1 MSRTAFEE
9 RFDVSPNPGDHGFD
23 PRRLPRITE
32 HFDREVAAGR
42 LPGWSA
48 LVARHGTVVYAAGGG
63 RRDLASGRPVEPDTR
78 WRLFSMTKP
87 VTSVAAMTLVE
98 RGLLGL
104 DDPVE
109 RFVPEFAA
117 ARVYTGGPA
126 GGMRHR
132 PATEPVRIWHLLTHT
147 AGLTLGFA
155 FRDPVDAR
163 YREIGQTLLP
173 RRGATLGQ
181 TCADLAQVPLL
192 FDPGTAWNYSA
203 SVDVLGRVL
212 EVVTGRPFDDL
223 VTEEILAP
231 LAMTGTG
238 FHLAPELRPQL
249 AEIYRVDPAS
259 GALTVDEELRE
270 AIRVPAPF
278 PSGGGGPGLVSTLGD
293 YHRFATMLAGRGQLG
308 AVRLL
313 GPRTVDLMTRN
324 HLPGGADLAHAA
336 LYPDPAHRGQGF
348 GLGFATM
355 LDPVAAHSTGSTGEY
370 GWSGAANTHF
380 FVDPATAVTA
390 VFCTQVVGALEVRDQ
405 LRTLVYQA
413 FMD

>member
-1 MSRTAFEE
+1 MSRTAFEDW
-9 RFDVSPNPGDHGFD
+9 FGVTPDPGDHGFD
-23 PRRLPRITE
+23 PRRLHRITE
-32 HFDREVAAGR
+32 HFDREVTAGR

-48 LVARHGTVVYAAGGG
+48 VVARHGTAVYAGGG
-63 RRDLASGRPVEPDTR
+63 GLRDLRNGLPVEPETR
-78 WRLFSMTKP
+78 WRMFSMTKP

-98 RGLLGL
+98 RGLLAL

-132 PATEPVRIWHLLTHT
+132 SATEPIRIWHLLTHT

-163 YREIGQTLLP
+163 YREIGQALLP
-173 RRGATLGQ
+173 GPGATLRQ
-181 TCADLAQVPLL
+181 ACADLAGVPLL

-212 EVVTGRPFDDL
+212 EVVTGRPFDEL
-223 VTEEILAP
+223 VTAAILEP
-231 LAMTGTG
+231 LAMSGTG
-238 FHLAPELRPQL
+238 FQLAGELRPQL
-249 AEIYRVDPAS
+249 AEIYRVDPGS
-259 GALTVDEELRE
+259 GELTVDEQLRE
-270 AIRVPAPF
+270 AILVPAAF

-293 YHRFATMLAGRGQLG
+293 YHRFATMLAARGVLG
-308 AVRLL
+308 AARVLA
-313 GPRTVDLMTRN
+313 PRTVDLMARN
-324 HLPGGADLAHAA
+324 HLPGGADLAHAGR
-336 LYPDPAHRGQGF
+336 YPEPTHRGHGF
-348 GLGFATM
+348 GLGVAM
-355 LDPVAAHSTGSTGEY
+355 VLDPVAAHSTGSVGEY

-380 FVDPATAVTA
+380 FVDPVTSVTA
-390 VFCTQVVGALEVRDQ
+390 VFCTQVVGPLEVRDQ

-413 FMD
+413 FLG

>member
-1 MSRTAFEE
+1 VSRTAFEE
-9 RFDVSPNPGDHGFD
+9 RFDVSPDPGDHGFD
-23 PRRLPRITE
+23 TRRLHRIAE
-32 HFDREVAAGR
+32 HFNREVAAGR

-48 LVARHGTVVYAAGGG
+48 VVSRHGTVVYAAGGG
-63 RRDLASGRPVEPDTR
+63 LRDLAKGLPVEPDTR

-109 RFVPEFAA
+109 RFVPEFAE

-173 RRGATLGQ
+173 PRGATLRQ
-181 TCADLAQVPLL
+181 TCADLARVPLL

-223 VTEEILAP
+223 VTREILAP
-231 LAMTGTG
+231 LAMPATG
-238 FHLAPELRPQL
+238 FHLAPELGPQL
-249 AEIYRVDPAS
+249 AEIYRIDPAS
-259 GALTVDEELRE
+259 GALTVDEQLRE
-270 AIRVPAPF
+270 AIRTPAPF

-293 YHRFATMLAGRGQLG
+293 YHRFATMLAARGELG
-308 AVRLL
+308 AARVL
-313 GPRTVDLMTRN
+313 GPRTVDLMTSN
-324 HLPGGADLAHAA
+324 HLPAGQDLAHAG
-336 LYPDPAHRGQGF
+336 LYPDPAYRGHGF
-348 GLGFATM
+348 GLGFATV
-355 LDPVAAHSTGSTGEY
+355 LDPVAARSTGSAGEY

-380 FVDPATAVTA
+380 FVDPATSVTA

-413 FMD
+413 FLG